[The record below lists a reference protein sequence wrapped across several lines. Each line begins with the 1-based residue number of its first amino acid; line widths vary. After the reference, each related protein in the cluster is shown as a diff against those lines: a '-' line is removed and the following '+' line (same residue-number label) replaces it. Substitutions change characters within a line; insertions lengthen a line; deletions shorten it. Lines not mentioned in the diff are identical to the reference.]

1 MSAESKIAFLFPG
14 QGSQKPGMLAR
25 LRQHP
30 AGAELLSEAGNVLAQ
45 DPLEFDNAEAQTGTR
60 ATQLGLLIAG
70 VASAHLLAA
79 ERVMPDFVAGHSVGA
94 FAAAVHAQVLRF
106 ADALR
111 LVDLRG
117 RLMAEAYPH
126 GYGMVAISGV
136 PERTLQDWIDA
147 ARARDATLHLANRN
161 APRQFTVSGA
171 DADLAALLA
180 HARAHGAGNAVRLA
194 VAVPSHSPL
203 MAGVAARMGEAIG
216 AVRSTM
222 RTFRSRR
229 IGVRAWKRMVG
240 RSAKT
245 SPTALR
251 IPSSG
256 TRLSARCTSAACER
270 SSKRRPA
277 TSSAVLCRPRST
289 TCACRGQA
297 TMCAFSQSIGRT
309 QRKSRPHCAA
319 HADSHD

>member
-1 MSAESKIAFLFPG
+1 VNVESKIAFLFPG

-136 PERTLQDWIDA
+136 PERTLEDWIDA
-147 ARARDATLHLANRN
+147 AHAHGATLHFANRN
-161 APRQFTVSGA
+161 AARQFTVSGA
-171 DADLAALLA
+171 DADLAAFLA
-180 HARAHGAGNAVRLA
+180 HARAHGAGKAVRLA
-194 VAVPSHSPL
+194 IAIPSHSPL
-203 MAGVAARMGEAIG
+203 MAGVAARMSEAIG
-216 AVRSTM
+216 EVQLSHARIPFATNRRARMETDSRAIGEDLATGVAHRVLWHEIGCALYERGV
-222 RTFRSRR
+222 RTF
-229 IGVRAWKRMVG
+229 VE
-240 RSAKT
+240 
-245 SPTALR
+245 TA
-251 IPSSG
+251 PGS
-256 TRLSARCTSAACER
+256 
-270 SSKRRPA
+270 
-277 TSSAVLCRPRST
+277 VL
-289 TCACRGQA
+289 GGLVQA
-297 TMCAFSQSIGRT
+297 TLDELRAGGVGDEVRVFAFDQTDAAGILDGARG
-309 QRKSRPHCAA
+309 SR
-319 HADSHD
+319 